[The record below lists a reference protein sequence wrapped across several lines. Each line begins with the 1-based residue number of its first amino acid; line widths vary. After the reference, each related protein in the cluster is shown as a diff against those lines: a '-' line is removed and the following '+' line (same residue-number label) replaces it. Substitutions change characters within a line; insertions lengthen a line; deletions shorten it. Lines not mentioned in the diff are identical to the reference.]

1 MWVNICFEGFSQR
14 GSTLVLRVSVNVGQ
28 HLF

>member
-1 MWVNICFEGFSQR
+1 MWVNNFFEGFSEH
-14 GSTLVLRVSVNVGQ
+14 GPSLVLRISVNVGQ